1 MYMDIFTEKINGFF
15 SDFGEGKKMVLS
27 TSENNRVS
35 SRMMSVVQIEGAFY
49 FQTDKNIRKY
59 HQIISNSYVALCI
72 DNIQIEGICEEIGQP
87 LKSAAFCD
95 VFQKRFKGSYDA
107 YSALKNERL
116 FSVKPLYIER
126 WIYEEGIPYIETF
139 DMNTQQY
146 SFNKYEGV

>member
-1 MYMDIFTEKINGFF
+1 MYMDIFTEKINIFF

-35 SRMMSVVQIEGAFY
+35 SRMMSVVQIEGAFC
-49 FQTDKNIRKY
+49 FQTDKNMRKY

-95 VFQKRFKGSYDA
+95 VFQKCFKGSYDA
-107 YSALKNERL
+107 YSALKNESL

-139 DMNTQQY
+139 DMNTRQY